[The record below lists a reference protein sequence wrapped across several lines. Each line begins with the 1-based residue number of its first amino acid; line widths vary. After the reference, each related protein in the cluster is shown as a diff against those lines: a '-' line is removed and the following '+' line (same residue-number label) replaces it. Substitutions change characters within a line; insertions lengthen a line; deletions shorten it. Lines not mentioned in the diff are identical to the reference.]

1 MALSTIGTAGITNAA
16 NITAL
21 KNTWNTSLLGDSPY
35 A

>member
-21 KNTWNTSLLGDSPY
+21 KNAWDTDVLGDSPY